1 VEIAAPA
8 TTAVHAGLISSE
20 NSADRTAHRPHPMV
34 ASDRRSARR
43 RLPPALPFPILPGM
57 SAHPLGS
64 DTIAAIA
71 TPPGRGAVALLRV
84 SGPGALA
91 VLRRLAP
98 SLAEASAPRRQR
110 LLALRHP
117 ETGELL
123 DRALATWFPAP
134 GSYTGEDTV
143 EITTHGGVLTPQLV
157 LDALLAAGA
166 RAAEPG
172 EFTRRAYLN
181 GKLDLL
187 QAEAVLDLI
196 DGRSRALH
204 RAAVHQM
211 ERGLSRR
218 VAELRDAVIGTEALI
233 AYSIDFPEEDEPPVP
248 PERVR
253 ASAGDVLGR
262 LDALLATAPEGELLR
277 DGALTVLAGRP
288 NSGKSSLF
296 NALLGVER
304 AIVTDVPGT
313 TRDALEASVTLD
325 GYPFRLVDTAGLRE
339 TADRVEEIGIEV
351 ARRYLAAADI
361 VLFCVEAG
369 REMDDDERKFIG
381 EIDRARVIVVRTKA
395 DLHRAAPDADPVDG
409 VRSILGSSSDAD
421 PVDGARSVVVASP
434 DADPVDDVRS
444 ILGSSP
450 DADPVGGA
458 QSVRV
463 TSSDADAVD
472 DVRSVLG
479 SSPDADPVDD
489 VRSVRVAAAEGAGLT
504 ELRDALL
511 AMAFG
516 GILGEPGEA
525 PLVTRARHARALRAA
540 RDEIAGFLE
549 AMELSI
555 PMELAAT
562 HLRAAAGSLEDLIGA
577 VSIEDVLDRVFGQFC
592 VGK

>member
-1 VEIAAPA
+1 
-8 TTAVHAGLISSE
+8 
-20 NSADRTAHRPHPMV
+20 
-34 ASDRRSARR
+34 
-43 RLPPALPFPILPGM
+43 M

-91 VLRRLAP
+91 VLRRLAL
-98 SLAEASAPRRQR
+98 SLEDAPEPRRQR

-123 DRALATWFPAP
+123 DRALVTWFPAP
-134 GSYTGEDTV
+134 ASYTGEDTV
-143 EITTHGGVLTPQLV
+143 EIATHGGVLTPQLV

-253 ASAGDVLGR
+253 ASAGDILHR

-369 REMDDDERKFIG
+369 REMDGDERKFVG
-381 EIDRARVIVVRTKA
+381 EIGRARVIIVRTKA
-395 DLHRAAPDADPVDG
+395 DLHRAAPEEDPVDDAPSIRVASTDADPVDDTRSML
-409 VRSILGSSSDAD
+409 VASLDVDPVDDARSIRVASSDADSVEDTRSMLVTSSDAD
-421 PVDGARSVVVASP
+421 PVDEARS
-434 DADPVDDVRS
+434 
-444 ILGSSP
+444 I
-450 DADPVGGA
+450 
-458 QSVRV
+458 
-463 TSSDADAVD
+463 
-472 DVRSVLG
+472 
-479 SSPDADPVDD
+479 
-489 VRSVRVAAAEGAGLT
+489 RVAAAEGAGLT

-562 HLRAAAGSLEDLIGA
+562 HLRAAAGALEDLIGA